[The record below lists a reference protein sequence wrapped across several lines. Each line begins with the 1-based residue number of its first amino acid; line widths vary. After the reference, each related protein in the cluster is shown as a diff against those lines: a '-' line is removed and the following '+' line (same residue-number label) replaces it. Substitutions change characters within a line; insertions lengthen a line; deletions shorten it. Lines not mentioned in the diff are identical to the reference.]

1 MKSLLNGQEGISL
14 RNFSIVFSTVFKE
27 AVKTKAYVYI
37 TLGLLAL
44 SILLFASPA
53 IINSFTKES
62 SEETYKIVNHTSLEL
77 SEQELAAVPGN
88 WQIVNDASI
97 ESLKEEIKVE
107 ELTGFFVLED
117 QADIMQ
123 LNIYMPKVNNE
134 LLLTLESYIEQKRV
148 ASIVAAQSI
157 DPTVVQALN
166 APLQSS
172 YESLYETEPNALL
185 IVYGLIAIMF
195 LAISTYGNNV
205 ATAIASEK
213 SSRVMEVMITKVAPV
228 PMMYGKILGI
238 GLASLAQ
245 LFIFMGALLLWAN
258 LGIFD
263 IPEGSFV
270 QSVIETITWG
280 TAAYILIFFIIGY
293 FIYATL
299 FAIVGSMV
307 SRPDDLSSATMPIVI
322 LLMASLSVEILFVMD
337 YPEGTLTKV
346 TSYIPFTAPM
356 SVLIRIVYNTIAPV
370 EIIISLVIM
379 ILFIALFAAVAAKI
393 YPKGVLKSDSLTLKQ
408 LIQFNR

>member
-1 MKSLLNGQEGISL
+1 M
-14 RNFSIVFSTVFKE
+14 RNFNIVFSTVFKE
-27 AVKTKAYVYI
+27 AVKTKAYIYI
-37 TLGLLAL
+37 TLGMLVL
-44 SILLFASPA
+44 SVLLFASPS
-53 IINSFTKES
+53 ILNSFTKDG
-62 SEETYKIVNHTSLEL
+62 SEETYKLVNRTSLEL
-77 SEQELAAVPGN
+77 SEQELSGVVGN
-88 WQIVNDASI
+88 WQIVNDGRV
-97 ESLKEEIKVE
+97 ESLKEEIKTE
-107 ELTGFFVLED
+107 ELAGFFVLED
-117 QADIMQ
+117 RLDLMQ
-123 LNIYMPKVNNE
+123 LNIFMPKVNNK

-148 ASIVAAQSI
+148 ASIVEAQSI
-157 DPTVVQALN
+157 HPTVVQALN
-166 APLQSS
+166 APLQTNF
-172 YESLYETEPNALL
+172 ESLYETEPNALL

-245 LFIFMGALLLWAN
+245 LFIFIGGLLLWAN
-258 LGIFD
+258 LGVFN

-270 QSVIETITWG
+270 QAVIETITWE

-322 LLMASLSVEILFVMD
+322 LLMASLTVEILFVMD

-370 EIIISLVIM
+370 EIIVSLMIM
-379 ILFIALFAAVAAKI
+379 ILFIALFAGVAAKI
-393 YPKGVLKSDSLTLKQ
+393 YPKGVLKSDSLTIKQ
-408 LIQFNR
+408 LFQFK

>member
-1 MKSLLNGQEGISL
+1 MKSLLSGQEGMSL

-37 TLGLLAL
+37 TLGLLVL
-44 SILLFASPA
+44 SVLLFASPTILSKFA
-53 IINSFTKES
+53 KDS
-62 SEETYKIVNHTSLEL
+62 SEETYKLVNRTTLEL
-77 SEQELAAVPGN
+77 SEQDLAKVDGN
-88 WQIVNDASI
+88 WEIVNNARI
-97 ESLKEEIKVE
+97 ESLKEEIKSE
-107 ELTGFFVLED
+107 EIAGFFVLED
-117 QADIMQ
+117 RVDMMQ
-123 LNIYMPKVNNE
+123 LNIFMPKVNNE

-148 ASIVAAQSI
+148 ASIVEAQSI
-157 DPTVVQALN
+157 HPTVVQALN
-166 APLQSS
+166 APIQTSFG
-172 YESLYETEPNALL
+172 SLYETEPNALL

-245 LFIFMGALLLWAN
+245 LFIFIGGLLLWAN
-258 LGIFD
+258 LGIFE

-270 QSVIETITWG
+270 QTLIETITWG

-322 LLMASLSVEILFVMD
+322 LLMVSLTVEILFVMD

-356 SVLIRIVYNTIAPV
+356 SVLIRIVYNTIAPG
-370 EIIISLVIM
+370 EIIISLVVM
-379 ILFIALFAAVAAKI
+379 ILFIGLFAGIAAKI

-408 LIQFNR
+408 LLQFK

>member
-62 SEETYKIVNHTSLEL
+62 SEETYRIVNHTSLEL
-77 SEQELAAVPGN
+77 SEQELAGVPGN

-123 LNIYMPKVNNE
+123 LNFYMPKVNNE

-205 ATAIASEK
+205 ATAVASEK

-299 FAIVGSMV
+299 FALVGSMV

>member
-1 MKSLLNGQEGISL
+1 MKSLLNGREAMSL
-14 RNFSIVFSTVFKE
+14 RNFNIVFSTVFKE
-27 AVKTKAYVYI
+27 AVKTKAYIYI
-37 TLGLLAL
+37 TLGMLVL
-44 SILLFASPA
+44 SVLLFASPS
-53 IINSFTKES
+53 ILNSFTKDG
-62 SEETYKIVNHTSLEL
+62 SEETYKLVNRTSLEL
-77 SEQELAAVPGN
+77 SEQELSGVVGN
-88 WQIVNDASI
+88 WQIVNDGRV
-97 ESLKEEIKVE
+97 ESLKEEIKTE
-107 ELTGFFVLED
+107 ELAGFFVLED
-117 QADIMQ
+117 RLDIMQ
-123 LNIYMPKVNNE
+123 LNIFMPKVNNE

-148 ASIVAAQSI
+148 ASIVEAQSI
-157 DPTVVQALN
+157 HPTVVQALN
-166 APLQSS
+166 APLQTNF
-172 YESLYETEPNALL
+172 ESLYETEPNALL

-245 LFIFMGALLLWAN
+245 LFIFIGGLLLWAN
-258 LGIFD
+258 LGVFN

-270 QSVIETITWG
+270 QAVIETITWE

-322 LLMASLSVEILFVMD
+322 LLMASLTVEILFVMD

-370 EIIISLVIM
+370 EIIVSLMIM
-379 ILFIALFAAVAAKI
+379 ILFIALFAGVAAKI
-393 YPKGVLKSDSLTLKQ
+393 YPKGVLKSDSLTIKQ
-408 LIQFNR
+408 LFQFK

>member
-1 MKSLLNGQEGISL
+1 MKSLLSGQEGMSL

-37 TLGLLAL
+37 TLGLLVL
-44 SILLFASPA
+44 SVLLFASPT
-53 IINSFTKES
+53 ILSEFTKDS
-62 SEETYKIVNHTSLEL
+62 SEETYKLVNRTSLEL
-77 SEQELAAVPGN
+77 SEQDLAKVDGN
-88 WQIVNDASI
+88 WEIENDARI
-97 ESLKEEIKVE
+97 ETLKEEIKSE
-107 ELTGFFVLED
+107 KLAGFFVLED
-117 QADIMQ
+117 RVDMMQ
-123 LNIYMPKVNNE
+123 LNIFMPKLNNE
-134 LLLTLESYIEQKRV
+134 LLLMLESYIEQKRV
-148 ASIVAAQSI
+148 ASIVEAQSI
-157 DPTVVQALN
+157 HPTVVQALN
-166 APLQSS
+166 APLQTSFG
-172 YESLYETEPNALL
+172 SLYETEPNALL

-195 LAISTYGNNV
+195 LAISIYGNNV

-245 LFIFMGALLLWAN
+245 LFIFIGGLLLWAN
-258 LGIFD
+258 LGIFE

-270 QSVIETITWG
+270 QTVIETITWG

-322 LLMASLSVEILFVMD
+322 LLMASLTVEILFVMD

-356 SVLIRIVYNTIAPV
+356 SVLIRIVYNTIAPG
-370 EIIISLVIM
+370 EIIISLVVM
-379 ILFIALFAAVAAKI
+379 ILFIGLFAGIAAKI

-408 LIQFNR
+408 LLQFK

>member
-1 MKSLLNGQEGISL
+1 MKSLLSGQGGMSL

-37 TLGLLAL
+37 TLGLLVL
-44 SILLFASPA
+44 SVLLFASPTILSNFA
-53 IINSFTKES
+53 KDS
-62 SEETYKIVNHTSLEL
+62 SEETYKLVNRTSLGL
-77 SEQELAAVPGN
+77 SEQDLAKLDGN
-88 WQIVNDASI
+88 WDIVNNATI
-97 ESLKEEIKVE
+97 ESLKEEIKSE
-107 ELTGFFVLED
+107 EIAGFFVLED
-117 QADIMQ
+117 RVDMMQ
-123 LNIYMPKVNNE
+123 LNIFVPKVNNE
-134 LLLTLESYIEQKRV
+134 LLFTLESYIEQKRV
-148 ASIVAAQSI
+148 ASIVEAQSI
-157 DPTVVQALN
+157 HPSVVQALN
-166 APLQSS
+166 APLQTSFG
-172 YESLYETEPNALL
+172 SLYETEPNALL

-245 LFIFMGALLLWAN
+245 LFIFIGGLLLWAN
-258 LGIFD
+258 LGIFE

-270 QSVIETITWG
+270 QTLIETITWG

-322 LLMASLSVEILFVMD
+322 LLMVSLTVEILFVMD
-337 YPEGTLTKV
+337 YPEGILTKV

-356 SVLIRIVYNTIAPV
+356 SVLIRIVYNTIAPG
-370 EIIISLVIM
+370 EIIISLVVM
-379 ILFIALFAAVAAKI
+379 ILFIGVFAGIAAKI

-408 LIQFNR
+408 LMQFK

>member
-1 MKSLLNGQEGISL
+1 M
-14 RNFSIVFSTVFKE
+14 RNFSIVFNTVFKE

-37 TLGLLAL
+37 TIALVAL
-44 SILLFASPA
+44 SLLLFASPA
-53 IINSFTKES
+53 IMKVFNTNSPDES
-62 SEETYKIVNHTSLEL
+62 YIIVNQTSLEMT
-77 SEQELAAVPGN
+77 EQELMGLDGS
-88 WQIVNDASI
+88 WKIVNDADI
-97 ESLKEEIKVE
+97 EALKEDIKE
-107 ELTGFFVLED
+107 EQLTGFFVLED
-117 QADIMQ
+117 LTNMMQ

-134 LLLTLESYIEQKRV
+134 VLLALESYIEQKKIE
-148 ASIVAAQSI
+148 SIVATQSV
-157 DPTVVQALN
+157 DQAVVQALN
-166 APLQSS
+166 TPLQSS
-172 YESLYETEPNALL
+172 VQSLYETEPNAML

-238 GLASLAQ
+238 GFASLAQ
-245 LFIFMGALLLWAN
+245 LFIFVGALLLWAN
-258 LGIFD
+258 LGIFE

-270 QSVIETITWG
+270 QTVMETITWE

-322 LLMASLSVEILFVMD
+322 VLMASLLVEMFFVMD
-337 YPEGTLTKV
+337 YPEGKMANL

-356 SVLIRIVYNTIAPV
+356 SVLIRIVYNTITPV
-370 EIIISLVIM
+370 EIIISLLVM
-379 ILFIALFAAVAAKI
+379 LVFIALFAAIAAKI
-393 YPKGVLKSDSLTLKQ
+393 YPKGVLKSDSLTFKQ
-408 LIQFNR
+408 LLQFNR

>member
-1 MKSLLNGQEGISL
+1 MSL

-27 AVKTKAYVYI
+27 AVKTKAYLYI
-37 TLGLLAL
+37 TVGLLAL
-44 SILLFASPA
+44 SVLLFASPA
-53 IINSFTKES
+53 IINSFTKDS

-77 SEQELAAVPGN
+77 SEQELAGVTGS
-88 WQIVNDASI
+88 WKIVDDARI
-97 ESLKEEIKVE
+97 ESLKEEIKAE
-107 ELTGFFVLED
+107 ELTGFFVLEN
-117 QADIMQ
+117 QADMMH
-123 LNIYMPKVNNE
+123 LNIYMSKVNNE
-134 LLLTLESYIEQKRV
+134 LLISLESYLEQKRV

-166 APLQSS
+166 APMQSS
-172 YESLYETEPNALL
+172 FESLYEAEPNALL

-245 LFIFMGALLLWAN
+245 LFIFIGGLLLWAN
-258 LGIFD
+258 LGIFE
-263 IPEGSFV
+263 IPAGSFV
-270 QSVIETITWG
+270 QTVIETITWG

-322 LLMASLSVEILFVMD
+322 LLMASLTVEILFVMD

-356 SVLIRIVYNTIAPV
+356 SVLIRIVYNTIAPG
-370 EIIISLVIM
+370 EIVISLVVM
-379 ILFIALFAAVAAKI
+379 ILFIGLFAAIAAKI
-393 YPKGVLKSDSLTLKQ
+393 YPKGILKSDSLTFKQ
-408 LIQFNR
+408 LIQFK

>member
-1 MKSLLNGQEGISL
+1 MKSLLNGQEGMSL

-27 AVKTKAYVYI
+27 AVKTKAYLYI
-37 TLGLLAL
+37 TFGLLAL
-44 SILLFASPA
+44 SVLLFASPA
-53 IINSFTKES
+53 IINSFTKDS

-77 SEQELAAVPGN
+77 SEQELSGVAGN

-123 LNIYMPKVNNE
+123 LNIFMPKVNNE

-172 YESLYETEPNALL
+172 IESLYETEPNALL

-258 LGIFD
+258 LGIFE

-370 EIIISLVIM
+370 EVIISLVVM

-408 LIQFNR
+408 LIQSK

>member
-1 MKSLLNGQEGISL
+1 M

-37 TLGLLAL
+37 TLGLLVL
-44 SILLFASPA
+44 SVLLFASPT
-53 IINSFTKES
+53 ILSKFVKDS
-62 SEETYKIVNHTSLEL
+62 SEETYKLVNRTSLGL
-77 SEQELAAVPGN
+77 TEQDLAKVDGN
-88 WQIVNDASI
+88 WEIVNDARI
-97 ESLKEEIKVE
+97 EKLKEEIKSE
-107 ELTGFFVLED
+107 ELAGFFVLED
-117 QADIMQ
+117 RVDMMQ
-123 LNIYMPKVNNE
+123 LNIFMPELNNE
-134 LLLTLESYIEQKRV
+134 LLLMLESYIEQKRV
-148 ASIVAAQSI
+148 ASIVEAQSI
-157 DPTVVQALN
+157 HPTVVQALN
-166 APLQSS
+166 APLQTSFG
-172 YESLYETEPNALL
+172 SLYETEPNALL

-195 LAISTYGNNV
+195 LAISIYGNNV

-213 SSRVMEVMITKVAPV
+213 SSRVMEVMITKVTPV

-245 LFIFMGALLLWAN
+245 LFIFIGGLLLWAN
-258 LGIFD
+258 LGIFE

-270 QSVIETITWG
+270 QTVIETITWG

-307 SRPDDLSSATMPIVI
+307 GRPDDLSSATMPIVI
-322 LLMASLSVEILFVMD
+322 LLMASLTVEILFVMD

-356 SVLIRIVYNTIAPV
+356 SVLIRIVYNTIAPG
-370 EIIISLVIM
+370 EIIISILVM
-379 ILFIALFAAVAAKI
+379 ILFIGVFAGIAAKI
-393 YPKGVLKSDSLTLKQ
+393 YPKGVLKSDSLTFKQ
-408 LIQFNR
+408 LLQFK

>member
-1 MKSLLNGQEGISL
+1 MKSLLKGQEGMSL

-27 AVKTKAYVYI
+27 AVKTKAYLYI
-37 TLGLLAL
+37 TFGLLAL
-44 SILLFASPA
+44 SLLLFASPA
-53 IINSFTKES
+53 IINSFTKDS

-77 SEQELAAVPGN
+77 SEQELAGVTGS
-88 WQIVNDASI
+88 WQIVNDARI
-97 ESLKEEIKVE
+97 ESLKEEIKE
-107 ELTGFFVLED
+107 GKLTGFFVLEKQED
-117 QADIMQ
+117 MMQ

-134 LLLTLESYIEQKRV
+134 LLLTLESYLEQKRV
-148 ASIVAAQSI
+148 ASIVATQSI

-172 YESLYETEPNALL
+172 FESLYETEPNALL

-258 LGIFD
+258 LGIFE

-280 TAAYILIFFIIGY
+280 TAVYILIFFIIGY

-370 EIIISLVIM
+370 EVIISLVVM

>member
-1 MKSLLNGQEGISL
+1 MKSLLSGQEGMSL

-37 TLGLLAL
+37 TLGLLVL
-44 SILLFASPA
+44 SVLLFASPTILSKFA
-53 IINSFTKES
+53 KDS
-62 SEETYKIVNHTSLEL
+62 SEETYKLINRTSLEL
-77 SEQELAAVPGN
+77 SEQDLAKVDGN
-88 WQIVNDASI
+88 WEIVNNARI
-97 ESLKEEIKVE
+97 ESLKEDIKSEEIA
-107 ELTGFFVLED
+107 GFFVLED
-117 QADIMQ
+117 RVDMMQ
-123 LNIYMPKVNNE
+123 LNIFMPKVNNE

-148 ASIVAAQSI
+148 ASIVEAQSI
-157 DPTVVQALN
+157 HPTVVQALN
-166 APLQSS
+166 APIQTSFG
-172 YESLYETEPNALL
+172 SLYETEPNALL

-245 LFIFMGALLLWAN
+245 LFIFIGGLLLWAN
-258 LGIFD
+258 LGIFE

-270 QSVIETITWG
+270 QTLIETITWG

-322 LLMASLSVEILFVMD
+322 LLMVSLTVEILFVMD

-356 SVLIRIVYNTIAPV
+356 SVLIRIVYNTIAPG
-370 EIIISLVIM
+370 EIIISLVVM
-379 ILFIALFAAVAAKI
+379 ILFIGLFAGIAAKI

-408 LIQFNR
+408 LMQFK

>member
-1 MKSLLNGQEGISL
+1 MKSSLNGQEGMSL

-27 AVKTKAYVYI
+27 AVKTKPYLYI
-37 TLGLLAL
+37 TIGLVAL
-44 SILLFASPA
+44 SVLLFASPA
-53 IINSFTKES
+53 ILNMFNKNG

-77 SEQELAAVPGN
+77 SEQELAGVAGS
-88 WQIVNDASI
+88 WRIVNDVKI
-97 ESLKEEIKVE
+97 ESLKEEIKEE
-107 ELTGFFVLED
+107 ELNGFFILEE
-117 QADIMQ
+117 QADMMQ

-134 LLLTLESYIEQKRV
+134 LLLTLESYIEQKKV
-148 ASIVAAQSI
+148 ESIVAAQSI
-157 DPTVVQALN
+157 DPAVVQALN

-172 YESLYETEPNALL
+172 VESLYETEPNALL
-185 IVYGLIAIMF
+185 IVYGLITIMF

-245 LFIFMGALLLWAN
+245 LFIFIGALLLWAN

-270 QSVIETITWG
+270 QTVIETITWG
-280 TAAYILIFFIIGY
+280 TAFYILIFFIIGY

-322 LLMASLSVEILFVMD
+322 LLMASLAVEILFVMD
-337 YPEGTLTKV
+337 YPEGTMTKV

-356 SVLIRIVYNTIAPV
+356 SVLIRIVYNTIAPA
-370 EIIISLVIM
+370 EIIVSLLIM

-393 YPKGVLKSDSLTLKQ
+393 YPKGVLKSDSLTFKQ
-408 LIQFNR
+408 LLQFNR

>member
-1 MKSLLNGQEGISL
+1 MSL
-14 RNFSIVFSTVFKE
+14 RNFNIVFSTVFKE
-27 AVKTKAYVYI
+27 AVKTKAYIYI
-37 TLGLLAL
+37 TLGMLVL
-44 SILLFASPA
+44 SVLLFASPS
-53 IINSFTKES
+53 ILNSFTKDS
-62 SEETYKIVNHTSLEL
+62 SEETYKLVNRTSLEL
-77 SEQELAAVPGN
+77 SEQELSGVVGN
-88 WQIVNDASI
+88 WQIVNDGRV
-97 ESLKEEIKVE
+97 ESLKEEIKTE
-107 ELTGFFVLED
+107 ELAGFFVLED
-117 QADIMQ
+117 RLDLMQ
-123 LNIYMPKVNNE
+123 LNIFMPKVNNE

-148 ASIVAAQSI
+148 ASIVEAQSI
-157 DPTVVQALN
+157 HPTVVQALN
-166 APLQSS
+166 APLQTNF
-172 YESLYETEPNALL
+172 ESLYETEPNALL

-238 GLASLAQ
+238 GIASLAQ
-245 LFIFMGALLLWAN
+245 LFIFIGGLLLWAN
-258 LGIFD
+258 LGVFN

-270 QSVIETITWG
+270 QAVIETITWE

-322 LLMASLSVEILFVMD
+322 LLMASLTVEILFVMD

-370 EIIISLVIM
+370 EIIVSLMIM
-379 ILFIALFAAVAAKI
+379 ILFIALFAGVAAKI
-393 YPKGVLKSDSLTLKQ
+393 YPKGVLKSDSLTIKQ
-408 LIQFNR
+408 LFQFK

>member
-1 MKSLLNGQEGISL
+1 MKSLLSGQEGMSL

-37 TLGLLAL
+37 TLGLLVL
-44 SILLFASPA
+44 SVLLFASPTILSKFA
-53 IINSFTKES
+53 KDS
-62 SEETYKIVNHTSLEL
+62 SEETYKLVNRTSLEL
-77 SEQELAAVPGN
+77 SEQDLAKVDGN
-88 WQIVNDASI
+88 WEIVNNARI
-97 ESLKEEIKVE
+97 ESLKEEIKSE
-107 ELTGFFVLED
+107 EIAGFFVLED
-117 QADIMQ
+117 RVDMMQ
-123 LNIYMPKVNNE
+123 LNIFMPKVNNE

-148 ASIVAAQSI
+148 ASIVEAQSI
-157 DPTVVQALN
+157 HPTVVQALN
-166 APLQSS
+166 APIQTSFG
-172 YESLYETEPNALL
+172 SLYETEPNALL

-245 LFIFMGALLLWAN
+245 LFIFIGGLLLWAN
-258 LGIFD
+258 LGIFE

-270 QSVIETITWG
+270 QTLIETITWG

-322 LLMASLSVEILFVMD
+322 LLMVSLTVEILFVMD

-356 SVLIRIVYNTIAPV
+356 SVLIRIVYNTIAPG
-370 EIIISLVIM
+370 EIIISLVVM
-379 ILFIALFAAVAAKI
+379 ILFIGLFAGIAAKI

-408 LIQFNR
+408 LMQFK

>member
-1 MKSLLNGQEGISL
+1 M

-37 TLGLLAL
+37 TLGLLVL
-44 SILLFASPA
+44 SVLLFASPT
-53 IINSFTKES
+53 ILSKFVKDS
-62 SEETYKIVNHTSLEL
+62 SEETYKLVNRTSLGL
-77 SEQELAAVPGN
+77 TEQDLAKVDGN
-88 WQIVNDASI
+88 WEIVNDARI
-97 ESLKEEIKVE
+97 EKLKEEIKSE
-107 ELTGFFVLED
+107 ELAGFFVLED
-117 QADIMQ
+117 RVDMMQ
-123 LNIYMPKVNNE
+123 LNIFMPKLNNE

-148 ASIVAAQSI
+148 ASIVEAQSI
-157 DPTVVQALN
+157 HPTVVQALN
-166 APLQSS
+166 APLQTSFG
-172 YESLYETEPNALL
+172 SLYETEPNALL
-185 IVYGLIAIMF
+185 IVYGLITIMF

-213 SSRVMEVMITKVAPV
+213 SSRVMEVMVTKVSPV

-238 GLASLAQ
+238 GLASLVQ
-245 LFIFMGALLLWAN
+245 LFIFIGGLLLWAN
-258 LGIFD
+258 LGIFE

-270 QSVIETITWG
+270 QTVIETITWG
-280 TAAYILIFFIIGY
+280 TAACILIFFIIGY

-322 LLMASLSVEILFVMD
+322 ILMASLTVEILFVMD

-356 SVLIRIVYNTIAPV
+356 SVLIRIVYNTIAPG
-370 EIIISLVIM
+370 EIIISLVVM
-379 ILFIALFAAVAAKI
+379 ILFIGLFAGIAAKI
-393 YPKGVLKSDSLTLKQ
+393 YPKGVLKSDSLTFKQ
-408 LIQFNR
+408 LLQFK

>member
-1 MKSLLNGQEGISL
+1 MSL
-14 RNFSIVFSTVFKE
+14 RNFNIVFSTVFKE
-27 AVKTKAYVYI
+27 AVKTKAYIYI
-37 TLGLLAL
+37 TLGMLVL
-44 SILLFASPA
+44 SVLLFASPS
-53 IINSFTKES
+53 ILNSFTKDG
-62 SEETYKIVNHTSLEL
+62 SEETYKLVNRTSLEL
-77 SEQELAAVPGN
+77 SEQELSGVVGN
-88 WQIVNDASI
+88 WQIVNDGRV
-97 ESLKEEIKVE
+97 ESLKEEIKTE
-107 ELTGFFVLED
+107 ELAGFFVLED
-117 QADIMQ
+117 RLDIMQ
-123 LNIYMPKVNNE
+123 LNIFMPKVNNE

-148 ASIVAAQSI
+148 ASIVEAQSI
-157 DPTVVQALN
+157 HPTVVQALN
-166 APLQSS
+166 APLQTNF
-172 YESLYETEPNALL
+172 ESLYETEPNALL
-185 IVYGLIAIMF
+185 MVYGLIAIMF

-245 LFIFMGALLLWAN
+245 LFIFIGGLLLWAN
-258 LGIFD
+258 LGVFN

-270 QSVIETITWG
+270 QAVIETITWE
-280 TAAYILIFFIIGY
+280 TAAYILIFFTIGY

-322 LLMASLSVEILFVMD
+322 LLMASLTVEILFVMD

-370 EIIISLVIM
+370 EIIVSLMIM
-379 ILFIALFAAVAAKI
+379 ILFIALFAGVAAKI
-393 YPKGVLKSDSLTLKQ
+393 YPKGVLKSDSLTIKQ
-408 LIQFNR
+408 LFQFK

>member
-1 MKSLLNGQEGISL
+1 M
-14 RNFSIVFSTVFKE
+14 RNFNIVFSTVFKE
-27 AVKTKAYVYI
+27 AVKTKAYIYI
-37 TLGLLAL
+37 TLGMLVL
-44 SILLFASPA
+44 SVLLFASPS
-53 IINSFTKES
+53 ILNSFTKDS
-62 SEETYKIVNHTSLEL
+62 SEETYKLVNRTSLEL
-77 SEQELAAVPGN
+77 SEQELSGVVGN
-88 WQIVNDASI
+88 WQIVNDGRV
-97 ESLKEEIKVE
+97 ESLKEEIKTE
-107 ELTGFFVLED
+107 ELAGFFVLED
-117 QADIMQ
+117 RLDLMQ
-123 LNIYMPKVNNE
+123 LNIFMPKVNNE

-148 ASIVAAQSI
+148 ASIVEAQSI
-157 DPTVVQALN
+157 HPTVVQALN
-166 APLQSS
+166 APLQTNF
-172 YESLYETEPNALL
+172 ESLYETEPNALL

-245 LFIFMGALLLWAN
+245 LFIFIGGLLLWAN
-258 LGIFD
+258 LGVFN

-270 QSVIETITWG
+270 QAVIETITWE

-322 LLMASLSVEILFVMD
+322 LLMASLTVEILFVMD

-370 EIIISLVIM
+370 EIIVSLMIM
-379 ILFIALFAAVAAKI
+379 ILFIALFAGVAAKI
-393 YPKGVLKSDSLTLKQ
+393 YPKGVLKSDSLTIKQ
-408 LIQFNR
+408 LFQFK

>member
-1 MKSLLNGQEGISL
+1 MKSLLNGREAMSL
-14 RNFSIVFSTVFKE
+14 RNFNIVFSTVFKE
-27 AVKTKAYVYI
+27 AVKTKAYIYI
-37 TLGLLAL
+37 TLGMLVL
-44 SILLFASPA
+44 SVLLFASPS
-53 IINSFTKES
+53 ILNSFTKDS
-62 SEETYKIVNHTSLEL
+62 SEETYKLVNRTSLEL
-77 SEQELAAVPGN
+77 SEQELSGVVGN
-88 WQIVNDASI
+88 WQIVNDGRV
-97 ESLKEEIKVE
+97 ESLKEEIKTE
-107 ELTGFFVLED
+107 ELAGFFVLED
-117 QADIMQ
+117 RLDIMQ
-123 LNIYMPKVNNE
+123 LNIFMPKVNNE

-148 ASIVAAQSI
+148 ASIVEAQSI
-157 DPTVVQALN
+157 HPTVVQALN
-166 APLQSS
+166 APLQTNF
-172 YESLYETEPNALL
+172 ESLYETEPNALL

-245 LFIFMGALLLWAN
+245 LFIFIGGLLLWAN
-258 LGIFD
+258 LGVFN

-270 QSVIETITWG
+270 QAVIETITWE

-322 LLMASLSVEILFVMD
+322 LLMASLTVEILFVMD

-370 EIIISLVIM
+370 EIIVSLMIM
-379 ILFIALFAAVAAKI
+379 ILFIALFAGVAAKI
-393 YPKGVLKSDSLTLKQ
+393 YPKGVLKSDSLTIKQ
-408 LIQFNR
+408 LFQFK

>member
-1 MKSLLNGQEGISL
+1 MRFSLNGQEGTSL

-27 AVKTKAYVYI
+27 AVKTRPYLYI
-37 TLGLLAL
+37 TIGLVAL

-53 IINSFTKES
+53 IMNMFNKNGW
-62 SEETYKIVNHTSLEL
+62 EETYKIVNHTSLEL
-77 SEQELAAVPGN
+77 SEQELAGAAGS
-88 WQIVNDASI
+88 WQIVGEGKI
-97 ESLKEEIKVE
+97 ESLKEEMKAE
-107 ELTGFFVLED
+107 ELTGFFILEE
-117 QADIMQ
+117 QADMMQ
-123 LNIYMPKVNNE
+123 LDIYMPKVNNE
-134 LLLTLESYIEQKRV
+134 LVVALQSYIEQKKV
-148 ASIVAAQSI
+148 ESIVAAQSI
-157 DPTVVQALN
+157 DPAIVQALN

-172 YESLYETEPNALL
+172 VQSLYETEPNALL
-185 IVYGLIAIMF
+185 IVYGLITIMF

-238 GLASLAQ
+238 GLASLIQ
-245 LFIFMGALLLWAN
+245 LFIFIGALLLWAN

-263 IPEGSFV
+263 IPKDSFV
-270 QSVIETITWG
+270 QTVIETITWG
-280 TAAYILIFFIIGY
+280 TAFYILIFFIIGY

-322 LLMASLSVEILFVMD
+322 LLMASLAVEMLFVMD
-337 YPEGTLTKV
+337 YPEGAMANV

-356 SVLIRIVYNTIAPV
+356 SVLIRIVYNTIVPF
-370 EIIISLVIM
+370 EIIVSLLVM
-379 ILFIALFAAVAAKI
+379 LAFIALFAAMAAKI
-393 YPKGVLKSDSLTLKQ
+393 YPKGVLKSDSMTFKQ
-408 LIQFNR
+408 LMQSKR

>member
-1 MKSLLNGQEGISL
+1 M
-14 RNFSIVFSTVFKE
+14 RNFMIVFNTVFKE

-37 TLGLLAL
+37 TLGLVAL
-44 SILLFASPA
+44 SLLLFASPA
-53 IINSFTKES
+53 IMNIFNTDSS
-62 SEETYKIVNHTSLEL
+62 SETYTIVNQTSLDM
-77 SEQELAAVPGN
+77 SEQELNALEGS
-88 WQIVNDASI
+88 WQIVDDANV
-97 ESLKEEIKVE
+97 EALKEAIKAE
-107 ELTGFFVLED
+107 ELTAFFVLED
-117 QADIMQ
+117 QASMMQ

-134 LLLTLESYIEQKRV
+134 VLLALESYIEQKKV
-148 ASIVAAQSI
+148 DSIVATQSI
-157 DPTVVQALN
+157 DPAVIQALN
-166 APLQSS
+166 TPLQSNVQ
-172 YESLYETEPNALL
+172 SLYETEPNAML

-205 ATAIASEK
+205 ATAIAAEK

-238 GLASLAQ
+238 GFASLAQ
-245 LFIFMGALLLWAN
+245 IFIFIGALLLWAN
-258 LGIFD
+258 IGIFD

-270 QSVIETITWG
+270 QTVMETITWK

-307 SRPDDLSSATMPIVI
+307 SRPDDLASATMPIVI
-322 LLMASLSVEILFVMD
+322 LLMASLAVEMLFVMD
-337 YPEGTLTKV
+337 SPEGKITNI

-356 SVLIRIVYNTIAPV
+356 SVLIRIVYNTITPI
-370 EIIISLVIM
+370 EIMISLLVM
-379 ILFIALFAAVAAKI
+379 LVFIALFAAIAAKI
-393 YPKGVLKSDSLTLKQ
+393 YPKGVLKSDNLTFKQ

>member
-1 MKSLLNGQEGISL
+1 M
-14 RNFSIVFSTVFKE
+14 RNFNIVFSTVFKE
-27 AVKTKAYVYI
+27 AVKTKAYIYI
-37 TLGLLAL
+37 TLGMLVL
-44 SILLFASPA
+44 SVLLFASPS
-53 IINSFTKES
+53 ILNSFTKDS
-62 SEETYKIVNHTSLEL
+62 SEETYKLVNRTSLEL
-77 SEQELAAVPGN
+77 SEQELSGVVGN
-88 WQIVNDASI
+88 WQIVNDGRV
-97 ESLKEEIKVE
+97 ESLKEEIKTE
-107 ELTGFFVLED
+107 ELAGFFVLED
-117 QADIMQ
+117 RLDIMQ
-123 LNIYMPKVNNE
+123 LNIFMPKVNNE

-148 ASIVAAQSI
+148 ASIVEAQSI
-157 DPTVVQALN
+157 HPTVVQALN
-166 APLQSS
+166 APLQTNF
-172 YESLYETEPNALL
+172 ESLYETEPNALL

-245 LFIFMGALLLWAN
+245 LFIFIGGLLLWAN
-258 LGIFD
+258 LGVFN

-270 QSVIETITWG
+270 QAVIETITWE

-322 LLMASLSVEILFVMD
+322 LLMASLTVEILFVMD

-370 EIIISLVIM
+370 EIIVSLMIM
-379 ILFIALFAAVAAKI
+379 ILFIALFAGVAAKI
-393 YPKGVLKSDSLTLKQ
+393 YPKGVLKSDSLTIKQ
-408 LIQFNR
+408 LFQFK

>member
-1 MKSLLNGQEGISL
+1 M
-14 RNFSIVFSTVFKE
+14 RNFSIVFNTVFKE

-37 TLGLLAL
+37 TIALVAL
-44 SILLFASPA
+44 SLLLFASPA
-53 IINSFTKES
+53 IMKVFNTNSPDES
-62 SEETYKIVNHTSLEL
+62 YIIVNQTSLEMT
-77 SEQELAAVPGN
+77 EQELMGLDGS
-88 WQIVNDASI
+88 WKIVNDADI
-97 ESLKEEIKVE
+97 EALKEDIKE
-107 ELTGFFVLED
+107 EQLTGFFVLED
-117 QADIMQ
+117 LTNMMQ

-134 LLLTLESYIEQKRV
+134 VLLALESYIEQKKV
-148 ASIVAAQSI
+148 ESIVATQSV
-157 DPTVVQALN
+157 DQAVVQALN
-166 APLQSS
+166 TPLQSS
-172 YESLYETEPNALL
+172 VQSLYETEPNAML

-238 GLASLAQ
+238 GFASLAQ
-245 LFIFMGALLLWAN
+245 LFIFVGALLLWAN
-258 LGIFD
+258 LGIFE

-270 QSVIETITWG
+270 QTVMETITWE

-322 LLMASLSVEILFVMD
+322 VLMASLLVEMFFVMD
-337 YPEGTLTKV
+337 YPEGKMANL

-356 SVLIRIVYNTIAPV
+356 SVLIRIVYNTITPV
-370 EIIISLVIM
+370 EIIISLLVM
-379 ILFIALFAAVAAKI
+379 LVFIALFAAIAAKI
-393 YPKGVLKSDSLTLKQ
+393 YPKGVLKSDSLTFKQ
-408 LIQFNR
+408 LLQFNR